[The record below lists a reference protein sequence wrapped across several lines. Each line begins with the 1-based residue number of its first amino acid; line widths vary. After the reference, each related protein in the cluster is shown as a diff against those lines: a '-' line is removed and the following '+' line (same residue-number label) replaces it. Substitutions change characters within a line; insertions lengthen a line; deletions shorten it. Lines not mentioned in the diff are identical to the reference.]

1 MQIVLN
7 LWHENINNFEGKKND
22 IYKAISNVKIG
33 EYKTQKTLVLTS
45 ASQIIINP
53 DFPEANR

>member
-7 LWHENINNFEGKKND
+7 LWNENINNFEGKKND
-22 IYKAISNVKIG
+22 IITISNVKIG
-33 EYKTQKTLVLTS
+33 EYKNQKTLVLTS

>member
-7 LWHENINNFEGKKND
+7 LWNENINNFEGKKND
-22 IYKAISNVKIG
+22 IIAISNVKIG
-33 EYKTQKTLVLTS
+33 EYKTQKTLILTS